1 MAGTQA
7 CLASAATIAAS
18 RIRDYRNMDRFWGI
32 PSAAFHGDLST
43 SGLWT
48 QIIFYGISALEECR
62 RRMVT
67 LIQFYAVLA
76 VCGTLNS
83 RILMTECIGKQ
94 SLTCQN
100 WFLRTG
106 IHCKRI

>member
-1 MAGTQA
+1 
-7 CLASAATIAAS
+7 
-18 RIRDYRNMDRFWGI
+18 
-32 PSAAFHGDLST
+32 
-43 SGLWT
+43 
-48 QIIFYGISALEECR
+48 
-62 RRMVT
+62 MVT

-83 RILMTECIGKQ
+83 RILMTEWIGKQ